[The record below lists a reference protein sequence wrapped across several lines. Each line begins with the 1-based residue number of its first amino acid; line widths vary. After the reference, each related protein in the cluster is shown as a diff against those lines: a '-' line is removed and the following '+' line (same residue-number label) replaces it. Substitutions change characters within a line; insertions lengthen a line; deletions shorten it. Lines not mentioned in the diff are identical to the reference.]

1 MPKSWINSVD
11 QVEDQVQQLK
21 KFVSEI
27 MASLAAPDAA
37 GQPLECLTFLIVHDD
52 VPLTKQI
59 DMLET
64 DTLYNLMEII
74 CHQLKPGNIGSVHAH
89 IWLVK
94 NKGTRILHCGP
105 QGGMGYVEE
114 SPQTSSVL
122 HELNLENGSQL
133 DVQYDLGSSTCF
145 SIVVV
150 KKWMLSSL
158 HADVKLLPRINEVQP
173 LEGAAFLTDEEINIS
188 RTHRLLLETTPE
200 TEFSYSQN
208 KMIKASGREWHQKE
222 EDALTLLAMAGI
234 TFDNAWNELL
244 QHTMLFRSKTS
255 ASGRYY
261 KNKKE
266 TADLDMMH
274 GTHNWL
280 YGIGDMPQEKIL
292 EKAKLKLKGLRKVC
306 LGEGPRIGTSPYHPG
321 TTIPLWMDSDIDDRH
336 YSESD
341 LSSDS
346 DY

>member
-1 MPKSWINSVD
+1 
-11 QVEDQVQQLK
+11 
-21 KFVSEI
+21 
-27 MASLAAPDAA
+27 
-37 GQPLECLTFLIVHDD
+37 
-52 VPLTKQI
+52 
-59 DMLET
+59 
-64 DTLYNLMEII
+64 
-74 CHQLKPGNIGSVHAH
+74 
-89 IWLVK
+89 
-94 NKGTRILHCGP
+94 
-105 QGGMGYVEE
+105 
-114 SPQTSSVL
+114 
-122 HELNLENGSQL
+122 
-133 DVQYDLGSSTCF
+133 
-145 SIVVV
+145 
-150 KKWMLSSL
+150 
-158 HADVKLLPRINEVQP
+158 
-173 LEGAAFLTDEEINIS
+173 
-188 RTHRLLLETTPE
+188 
-200 TEFSYSQN
+200 
-208 KMIKASGREWHQKE
+208 MIKASGREWHQKE

-336 YSESD
+336 SESD